1 MSFYCTAY
9 CYVTDFAIQTWLNPF
24 EFRHSRSWDDFGD
37 FGDFG
42 SDFGSDFG
50 EGLSDAGDTI
60 GDGLSEAGDKLGD
73 AFDDWFGDKRYL
85 SL

>member
-9 CYVTDFAIQTWLNPF
+9 CYVTDFAIQTWLSPF

-37 FGDFG
+37 FG
-42 SDFGSDFG
+42 DFGSDFG

-73 AFDDWFGDKRYL
+73 AFDDLFGGKRYIL
-85 SL
+85 S